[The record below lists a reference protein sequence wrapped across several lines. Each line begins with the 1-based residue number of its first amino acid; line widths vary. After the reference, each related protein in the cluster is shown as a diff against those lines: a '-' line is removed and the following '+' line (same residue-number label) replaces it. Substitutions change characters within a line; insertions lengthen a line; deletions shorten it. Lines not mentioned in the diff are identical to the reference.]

1 MRQVVCAVMQND
13 RGMFLAAQRAYG
25 SMAGKW
31 EFPGGKLEVG
41 ETPQQACER
50 ELFEELGIR
59 VKAAETI
66 FSNHIEVG
74 SDSFKLLFVRAEW
87 LSGEMSPAEHKELR
101 WVCHNEL
108 HSLDWLEGDIPMV
121 KWLQARSS
129 PLDQERP
136 QRLKNQKKP
145 EK

>member
-1 MRQVVCAVMQND
+1 M
-13 RGMFLAAQRAYG
+13 
-25 SMAGKW
+25 
-31 EFPGGKLEVG
+31 
-41 ETPQQACER
+41 
-50 ELFEELGIR
+50 
-59 VKAAETI
+59 
-66 FSNHIEVG
+66 
-74 SDSFKLLFVRAEW
+74 RAEW

-136 QRLKNQKKP
+136 QRLKNQKNQKIGP
-145 EK
+145 HGGPQNQMCSGLPVKAGGFEGCRIPPAPLT